1 MKHGEMS
8 KVVPFARSRR
18 VPDPARV
25 AEFAAMARR
34 LQRERE
40 ESADVVTR
48 VLRETPR
55 EEWKGLAAR
64 PDLVSSGVLDRLAT
78 LADELERDPREGLAI
93 AELATSIADQ
103 LPLDSY
109 PRIVVAQLRA
119 HAWKDRARAL
129 CYLARYDEAMSA
141 LEQAEAAL
149 GPVGTLAHDQAIID
163 FVRSIVLQHLRRY
176 DDAAALLAEC
186 RKVFSDHGDERMYR
200 KCTVAAGNLLIRRG
214 DHRAAREVFT
224 SLVRDADPDC
234 IARARFALG
243 WCAIH
248 LGMPEEALE
257 HFKDAERR
265 NRQLGAIVEAI
276 RASYGAGSALL
287 HLGRLDEAMEQLAF
301 AREAFLSHSFIEEAG
316 LSALEMVEVYILRD
330 ETDAARTL
338 AATIVRE
345 FTEAGLN
352 RRALTALAYL
362 NDAIAASNAT
372 PETVRNVHAYIT
384 ELRRNPTAELAMP
397 N

>member
-55 EEWKGLAAR
+55 DQWKGLANW
-64 PDLVSSGVLDRLAT
+64 PELVSSGVLDRLAM
-78 LADELERDPREGLAI
+78 LADGLERDPQEGLAI
-93 AELATSIADQ
+93 AELATAIAEA

-109 PRIVVAQLRA
+109 PRITIAQLRA

-141 LEQAEAAL
+141 LDRAEAAL
-149 GPVGTLAHDQAIID
+149 GPVGTLAHDQAILD

-176 DDAAALLAEC
+176 DDAAALLHEC

-200 KCTVAAGNLLIRRG
+200 KCTVAAGNLLVRRG
-214 DHRAAREVFT
+214 DYRAAREMLAAV
-224 SLVRDADPDC
+224 LRDGDAEAT
-234 IARARFALG
+234 ARARFALG

-248 LGMPEEALE
+248 LGMPDEALE
-257 HFKDAERR
+257 HFEDARRR
-265 NRQLGAIVEAI
+265 NRQLGADVEAI

-287 HLGRLDEAMEQLAF
+287 HLGRLDEALDRLAW
-301 AREAFLSHSFIEEAG
+301 ARTAFLSHGLVEEAG
-316 LSALEMVEVYILRD
+316 LSALEMIEVYMLR
-330 ETDAARTL
+330 EEIDAARRL

-345 FTEAGLN
+345 FTDAGLS
-352 RRALTALAYL
+352 RRALTALAHL
-362 NDAIAASNAT
+362 NDAIAASSAT
-372 PETVRNVHAYIT
+372 PETVRNVHAYIA
-384 ELRRNPTAELAMP
+384 ELRRDPTAEPAMP

>member
-1 MKHGEMS
+1 MKHGETS

-18 VPDPARV
+18 FPDPARV
-25 AEFAAMARR
+25 AEFASMARR

-48 VLRETPR
+48 ALHETPR
-55 EEWKGLAAR
+55 EQWKALAAR
-64 PDLVSSGVLDRLAT
+64 PELLTSGALDRLAA
-78 LADELERDPREGLAI
+78 LADELERDPQEGLAV
-93 AELATSIADQ
+93 AELATVIAAA
-103 LPLDSY
+103 LPLESY
-109 PRIVVAQLRA
+109 PRIVIAQLRA

-129 CYLARYDEAMSA
+129 CYLGRYDEAMSA
-141 LEQAEAAL
+141 LDRAEAEL
-149 GPVGTLAHDQAIID
+149 VPVGTLAHDRAIVD

-176 DDAAALLAEC
+176 EEAEALLAQC
-186 RKVFSDHGDERMYR
+186 REVFSDFGDERLYR
-200 KCTVAAGNLLIRRG
+200 QCTVACGNLLVRRG
-214 DHRAAREVFT
+214 DYRAARELLTPV
-224 SLVRDADPDC
+224 LRDSDPHST
-234 IARARFALG
+234 ARARFALG

-248 LGMPEEALE
+248 LGMPEDALE
-257 HFKDAERR
+257 HFKEAERR
-265 NRQLGAIVEAI
+265 NRQLGAEVEAV
-276 RASYGAGSALL
+276 RAAYGAGSALL
-287 HLGRLDEAMEQLAF
+287 HLGRLDEAIGKLGY
-301 AREAFLSHSFIEEAG
+301 ARREFLGHALVEEAG
-316 LSALEMVEVYILRD
+316 LSALEIVEAHMLRD

-345 FTEAGLN
+345 CTDAGLS

-384 ELRRNPTAELAMP
+384 ELRRDPARELAMP

>member
-1 MKHGEMS
+1 MKHGEIS

-55 EEWKGLAAR
+55 EEWQRLAAR
-64 PDLVSSGVLDRLAT
+64 PDLLSSGVLDRLAT
-78 LADELERDPREGLAI
+78 LADELERDPQEGLAI
-93 AELATSIADQ
+93 SELATAIADA

-129 CYLARYDEAMSA
+129 CYLARYDEAISA
-141 LEQAEAAL
+141 LEHAEAAL
-149 GPVGTLAHDQAIID
+149 EPVGTLAHDQAIID
-163 FVRSIVLQHLRRY
+163 FVRSIVLQHLRQF
-176 DDAAALLAEC
+176 DDAAALLQKC
-186 RKVFSDHGDERMYR
+186 RKVFSDHGDEGMYR
-200 KCTVAAGNLLIRRG
+200 KCTVATGNLLVRRG
-214 DHRAAREVFT
+214 DYRAARELLT
-224 SLVRDADPDC
+224 TLLRDADPDS

-257 HFKDAERR
+257 HFRDAQRR
-265 NRQLGAIVEAI
+265 SENVEAV

-287 HLGRLDEAMEQLAF
+287 HLGRLDEALEQLAF
-301 AREAFLSHSFIEEAG
+301 ARKVFLSHSFIEEAG
-316 LSALEMVEVYILRD
+316 LSALEMVEVYMLRD
-330 ETDAARTL
+330 EVDAARTL

-345 FTEAGLN
+345 FTAAGLN

-362 NDAIAASNAT
+362 NDAMAASNAT

-384 ELRRNPTAELAMP
+384 ELRHDPTAELAMP